1 MLSSVFI
8 ARTETNY
15 SEHANNEKK
24 KPLCLNPTGK
34 SKSLCNLFEKKPL
47 AWIKLS
53 WSPWHIL
60 SISSIMKWGASLINT
75 VPETLRYAKPGNRV
89 AFHHLKKQKLLSIV
103 VTVQN
108 RRFLAATAIFVVN
121 PHPKIF
127 CTKICKGER
136 NANFKNAQFIIFP

>member
-1 MLSSVFI
+1 M
-8 ARTETNY
+8 
-15 SEHANNEKK
+15 
-24 KPLCLNPTGK
+24 
-34 SKSLCNLFEKKPL
+34 
-47 AWIKLS
+47 
-53 WSPWHIL
+53 
-60 SISSIMKWGASLINT
+60 
-75 VPETLRYAKPGNRV
+75 

-136 NANFKNAQFIIFP
+136 NANFKNAQFIIFLSYSRGLVLQIEHCRMYFLGGGVRHARGFS